1 MDAFDNLIAAVNNA
15 WCTYFQRMSEYNALN
30 MQGNYDAN
38 VQVQLY
44 NLWCEC
50 SELWKGYTTSLKQLT
65 EFTNWTATVPVV
77 YGEPVGFATASSPV
91 VFMNAFTGYDEETAL
106 CRKGDGGQ
114 LLMRVGG
121 LPDGTKIFTSNGCY
135 IMLGENV
142 QPEQII

>member
-1 MDAFDNLIAAVNNA
+1 MDSFDNLIATVNNA

-30 MQGNYDAN
+30 MQGNYEAI

-50 SELWKGYTTSLKQLT
+50 SELWKGYTTALKQLT

-121 LPDGTKIFTSNGCY
+121 LPDGTKIFCSHGTFVMMGN
-135 IMLGENV
+135 MV
-142 QPEQII
+142 QPVEII